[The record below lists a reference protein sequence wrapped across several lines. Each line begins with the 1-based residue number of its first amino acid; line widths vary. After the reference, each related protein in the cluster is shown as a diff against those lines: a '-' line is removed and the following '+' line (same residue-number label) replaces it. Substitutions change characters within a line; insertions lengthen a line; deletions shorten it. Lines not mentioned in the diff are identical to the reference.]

1 MLREGIAEEIIAWM
15 QRRVEERDCEGA
27 VVGLSGGID
36 SSTTAVLTKKAFGD
50 NCLGVMLPAS
60 GTVSKD
66 MEYSQMLAE
75 KFDINTI
82 TLNMGEVN
90 DQLEETFH
98 SLDIEKVDR
107 GCYPQTAIDTPDCAE
122 QNIKTRMRMMALYY
136 IAECKNYVVMG
147 TNNKSEVIS
156 GYFTKYGDGGT
167 DMRPLG
173 DLLKT
178 EVWELAGRLGVPQEI
193 IDRPPT
199 GGLQGGEEGATDA
212 EEFGVDYE
220 TFDEI
225 YLALENG
232 EDLSQ
237 YDINKVNRVVEILA
251 TAKNK
256 SKVPVFSTE

>member
-1 MLREGIAEEIIAWM
+1 MLREGIEEEIIAWM
-15 QRRVEERDCEGA
+15 KRRVSERDCEGA

-50 NCLGVMLPAS
+50 NCLGVMLPA
-60 GTVSKD
+60 GATVSKD
-66 MEYSQMLAE
+66 MEYSQMLAD
-75 KFDINTI
+75 KFDIETI
-82 TLNMGEVN
+82 TLNMKDVHE
-90 DQLEETFH
+90 QLEETFH

-107 GCYPQTAIDTPDCAE
+107 GCYPQTAINTPDCAE
-122 QNIKTRMRMMALYY
+122 QNIQTRMRMMALYY
-136 IAECKNYVVMG
+136 IAESLNYVVMG

-178 EVWELAGRLGVPQEI
+178 EVWELAGRIGVPQEI

-225 YLALENG
+225 YLALEEG
-232 EDLSQ
+232 KDLSQ
-237 YDINKVNRVVEILA
+237 FEIEKVNRVVEILA
-251 TAKNK
+251 TAKDK
-256 SKVPVFSTE
+256 ADVPTFYKA